1 MLCFH
6 ENGSRRE
13 DDYCWLNEQF
23 RINPLWRANKLS
35 AIKRIEFEV
44 KPGQDVHSLACAFT
58 LFDKLEYVNIKDTSN
73 VSDMSG
79 LFWQAM
85 TFNQSIGNWETSNVT
100 NMNSICFIVAR
111 IPKVLGTALYN
122 TVTISKKW
130 FYDFFGNQKLNIMM

>member
-100 NMNSICFIVAR
+100 NMNSMFAQAV
-111 IPKVLGTALYN
+111 N
-122 TVTISKKW
+122 
-130 FYDFFGNQKLNIMM
+130 FNQPLAD